1 MGFVERVARGA
12 NDRFRSKQKARLR
25 GGERTHGQVNAIGAS
40 SVRHV
45 DVVVDEE
52 QRPVPVAN
60 FAERTG

>member
-1 MGFVERVARGA
+1 
-12 NDRFRSKQKARLR
+12 
-25 GGERTHGQVNAIGAS
+25 VNAIGAS